1 MDFIEELRN
10 DDGIRE
16 KDLGNGISSFNFTS
30 KTFKKKAWTSRSVK
44 ARGLFIDV
52 RNKKIV
58 ARSYDKFFAIGERPE
73 TQMEALKKNLSFPV
87 VAYVK
92 ENGYLGIVSGL
103 SNGEL
108 FVASKSTNKGEYADH
123 LRKMIDDRLTE
134 ENKSEL
140 AEWLYTNNYSAVF
153 EVIDPEFD
161 PHIVKYHYS
170 KLVLL
175 DIISNEIEFK
185 PISDNDYYNVVT
197 KFDFFDTRECEP
209 RTFAELIEN
218 YDQLVQFLDKWNE
231 VVGIEGFVLRDSS
244 NFMFK
249 VKLKWYKY
257 WKHIR
262 SISEQLKNKPY
273 YEIKHYNNFMKE
285 DLWMAVWLPAFCE
298 TYRDNNGEWPDIIT
312 IRDAY
317 LDWDV

>member
-1 MDFIEELRN
+1 MGLVNELRN
-10 DDGIRE
+10 DDGIKER
-16 KDLGNGISSFNFTS
+16 KLANGISSFNFTS
-30 KTFKKKAWTSRSVK
+30 KTFRKKNWTNRTIK
-44 ARGLFIDV
+44 ARGLFLDA
-52 RNKKIV
+52 NTDEIV
-58 ARSYDKFFAIGERPE
+58 ARSYNKFFAIGERPE
-73 TQMEALKKNLSFPV
+73 TQMEALKEDLCFPV
-87 VAYVK
+87 VSYVK

-108 FVASKSTNKGEYADH
+108 FVASKSADDTKYARH
-123 LRKMIDDRLTE
+123 LAEMIDERLTE
-134 ENKSEL
+134 EDQSEL
-140 AEWLYTNNYSAVF
+140 AEWLYTNNYTAVF

-185 PISDNDYYNVVT
+185 PVSDYDYYDVVC

-209 RTFAELIEN
+209 RVFAETIEN

-231 VVGIEGFVLRDSS
+231 VVGIEGFVLRDSN

-262 SISEQLKNKPY
+262 TIAQQLAVKPVDKVKGY
-273 YEIKHYNNFMKE
+273 AELCKSDPEFACFLSDYINTHGYTNVI
-285 DLWMAVWLPAFCE
+285 D
-298 TYRDNNGEWPDIIT
+298 
-312 IRDAY
+312 IRDEWEAE
-317 LDWDV
+317 D